1 MYTLE
6 GRRGAGWQDV
16 ACSRRVCVCVC
27 VEVKVSA
34 ALLYLFFLRGEP
46 TQWVAADVA
55 AGARSVGVSVFH
67 SAALQGN

>member
-1 MYTLE
+1 MARCCMQQT
-6 GRRGAGWQDV
+6 
-16 ACSRRVCVCVC
+16 CVC

-34 ALLYLFFLRGEP
+34 ALLYFYLFNFFLRGEP

-67 SAALQGN
+67 SAALRRN

>member
-1 MYTLE
+1 MARCCMQQTC
-6 GRRGAGWQDV
+6 A
-16 ACSRRVCVCVC
+16 CVCVC
-27 VEVKVSA
+27 GSEGFSSLA
-34 ALLYLFFLRGEP
+34 LFFLRGEP